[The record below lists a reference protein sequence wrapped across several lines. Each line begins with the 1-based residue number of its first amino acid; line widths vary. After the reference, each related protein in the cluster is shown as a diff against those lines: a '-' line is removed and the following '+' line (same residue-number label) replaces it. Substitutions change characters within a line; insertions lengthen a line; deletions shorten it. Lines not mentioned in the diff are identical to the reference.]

1 VSDRSDVSDVGDLGD
16 VDGLDTADVDG
27 AAADGLAVEAS
38 PDRHRNLFRLVVTAG
53 IVLAAVL
60 GIREVIVEPVI
71 QLDDVRHS
79 DEGVVPVQAQVLAR
93 NVSDSDTYCVEVTL
107 RVTDTDGQTLE
118 SKVAEPT
125 TGDGT
130 LGPGRSVN
138 FVAQFDGLTQ
148 QEIDEELDEF
158 FAFVTRSD
166 RC

>member
-1 VSDRSDVSDVGDLGD
+1 MSDVDRGTSDL
-16 VDGLDTADVDG
+16 LADTEP
-27 AAADGLAVEAS
+27 AAAEGLAVEAS
-38 PDRHRNLFRLVVTAG
+38 PDRHRFLFRAVVTAG

-79 DEGVVPVQAQVLAR
+79 DAGVLPVQAQVLAR
-93 NVSDSDTYCVEVTL
+93 NVSTTDTYCVEITL
-107 RVTDTDGQTLE
+107 TVTDTDGQTLE

-130 LGPGRSVN
+130 LGPGRSLN
-138 FVAQFDGLTQ
+138 FVAVFDGLTQ
-148 QEIDEELDEF
+148 QEIDEELDDF
-158 FAFVTRSD
+158 FAFVTHSD